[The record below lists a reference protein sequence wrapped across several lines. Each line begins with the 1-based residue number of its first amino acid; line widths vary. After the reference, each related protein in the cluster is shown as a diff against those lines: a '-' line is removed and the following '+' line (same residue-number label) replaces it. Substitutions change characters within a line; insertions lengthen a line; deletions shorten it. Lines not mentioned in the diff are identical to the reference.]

1 MNDSVLEVRQTFNDS
16 NELVVTPALLRNN
29 YNVLLSDNMS
39 QFLLA
44 RITS

>member
-29 YNVLLSDNMS
+29 SL
-39 QFLLA
+39 
-44 RITS
+44 TS